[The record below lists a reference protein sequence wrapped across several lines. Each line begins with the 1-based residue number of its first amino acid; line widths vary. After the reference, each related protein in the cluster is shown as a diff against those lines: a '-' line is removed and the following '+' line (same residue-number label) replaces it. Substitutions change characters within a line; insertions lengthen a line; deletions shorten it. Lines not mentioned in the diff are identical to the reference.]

1 MFIKTEA
8 GEQISIDIGTLN
20 TIRDVKKKIRHK
32 MGIPVNN
39 QLLVANDAE
48 LEDDRTLSD
57 CGIDNSSV
65 VFLISMHIGL
75 SGTNHTSKLTVK
87 TEDGGRIT
95 LDIEPSWTIR
105 DVKKKIQDQEGILPE
120 QQLIVINDAEVDD
133 HRAVSYYNIG
143 NDSSIHLIKMGDA
156 TTIVAHPPVSMCEI

>member
-8 GEQISIDIGTLN
+8 GEQISIDIGTSN

-32 MGIPVNN
+32 MGIP
-39 QLLVANDAE
+39 
-48 LEDDRTLSD
+48 R
-57 CGIDNSSV
+57 
-65 VFLISMHIGL
+65 
-75 SGTNHTSKLTVK
+75 LTVK
-87 TEDGGRIT
+87 TEDGGKIT

-156 TTIVAHPPVSMCEI
+156 TTIVAHPPVSMREI

>member
-8 GEQISIDIGTLN
+8 GEQISIDIGTSN
-20 TIRDVKKKIRHK
+20 TIRDR
-32 MGIPVNN
+32 
-39 QLLVANDAE
+39 
-48 LEDDRTLSD
+48 
-57 CGIDNSSV
+57 
-65 VFLISMHIGL
+65 
-75 SGTNHTSKLTVK
+75 LTVK

-133 HRAVSYYNIG
+133 YRAVSYYNIG

-156 TTIVAHPPVSMCEI
+156 TTIVAQPPVNLRNELRISTTSEYKNDQDKNQHNE